1 MTAADSFGTE
11 VAKGERF
18 RFGKNWSLFLRLLND
33 ERIGLA
39 ERSLLNMLGLA
50 DLKGRSFIDVGSG
63 SGLFSLAARRL
74 GARVHSFDYDP
85 QSFACTKEL
94 RRRYFPDDPDWTVER
109 ASVLDRDYLSRLG
122 TFDIVYSWG
131 VLHHTGQMWA
141 ALDNVKPLVKVGG
154 QLYIAI
160 YNDQGAITDRW
171 ERIKRRYNALPWPL
185 NTAYVL
191 AMLARQQRVAV
202 LDARRDKVLGEWL
215 RGWTQYQH
223 VSARGMSRWR
233 DEIDWYGG
241 LPYERASIEAVADVY
256 AKDGFRL
263 ARIFDNSTGY
273 GCNEFVFDRVA
284 GPGTF
289 IDFPIPGGLSF
300 ARRYGRRVLGPFAR
314 RDGAWW
320 GRPAVPLRA
329 PDGAELLLFRDGRL
343 VGPVAPAAD
352 GALPVA
358 PETETE
364 EAVGAAPLH
373 VVAVMRHVPPEAGFP
388 QEKGIAWQW
397 PLPDLAG
404 LADNVR
410 PERKGSPVYI
420 FEGDTQLPWPFSK
433 HDDIR
438 MSGLG
443 RFSHWGPEVIFTT
456 LRNEDPNGLRDRL
469 NLLVAVYPDP

>member
-1 MTAADSFGTE
+1 MTATDSFQAE
-11 VAKGERF
+11 VAQGERF

-39 ERSLLNMLGLA
+39 QRSLVTMLGLS
-50 DLKGRSFIDVGSG
+50 DLRGKSFVDVGSG

-74 GARVHSFDYDP
+74 GAVVHSLDYDP
-85 QSFACTKEL
+85 QSCACTQEL
-94 RRRYFPDDPDWTVER
+94 RRRYFPDDPNWTVEQ
-109 ASVLDRDYLSRLG
+109 ASVLDSAHLATLG
-122 TFDIVYSWG
+122 AFDIVYSWG
-131 VLHHTGQMWA
+131 VLHHTGQMWT

-171 ERIKRRYNALPWPL
+171 ARVKRRYNALPWPL

-191 AMLARQQRVAV
+191 ALLARQQRVAIM
-202 LDARRDKVLGEWL
+202 DARRDKVLGEWL
-215 RGWTQYQH
+215 RSWTQYQH

-241 LPYERASIEAVADVY
+241 LPYERASIEAIADVY
-256 AKDGFRL
+256 AGDGFRL

-284 GPGTF
+284 GAGTF
-289 IDFPIPGGLSF
+289 VDFPIPGGLSI
-300 ARRYGRRVLGPFAR
+300 ARRHGRRVLGPFER

-320 GRPAVPLRA
+320 GRPAAALRA
-329 PDGAELLLFRDGRL
+329 PDGAELFLFRDGRL
-343 VGPVAPAAD
+343 VGPVVPAAD

-358 PETETE
+358 PD
-364 EAVGAAPLH
+364 EAGEGEATAAPLH
-373 VVAVMRHVPPEAGFP
+373 VVAAVRRGPPEAGFP
-388 QEKGIAWQW
+388 REKGIAWQW
-397 PLPDLAG
+397 PAPDLAAI
-404 LADNVR
+404 ADDAR
-410 PERKGSPVYI
+410 PERKGSPVYVV
-420 FEGDTQLPWPFSK
+420 EGDVQLPWPFSK

-438 MSGLG
+438 TSGLG

-456 LRNEDPNGLRDRL
+456 LRNEDPNTVRDRL
-469 NLLVAVYPDP
+469 SLLVAVDPA

>member
-1 MTAADSFGTE
+1 MTATDSFQTE

-18 RFGKNWSLFLRLLND
+18 RFGKNWSRFLRLLND
-33 ERIGLA
+33 ERIALA
-39 ERSLLNMLGLA
+39 ERSLLNMLALPS
-50 DLKGRSFIDVGSG
+50 LKGKSFIDVGSG

-74 GARVHSFDYDP
+74 GAKVHSFDFDP
-85 QSFACTKEL
+85 QSFACTREL

-109 ASVLDRDYLSRLG
+109 ASVLDPGYLAKLG

-131 VLHHTGQMWA
+131 VLHHTGTMWA
-141 ALDNVKPLVKVGG
+141 ALDNVKPLVKIGG

-191 AMLARQQRVAV
+191 ALLARQQRVAL
-202 LDARRDKVLGEWL
+202 LDARRDKVLGEWV

-241 LPYERASIEAVADVY
+241 LPYERASIEAIADVY

-273 GCNEFVFDRVA
+273 GCNELVFDRPA
-284 GPGTF
+284 GADTF
-289 IDFPIPGGLSF
+289 IDFPIPGGLSL

-320 GRPAVPLRA
+320 GRPASPVLV

-343 VGPVAPAAD
+343 VGPVTPAAD
-352 GALPVA
+352 GALPIA
-358 PETETE
+358 PDTTS
-364 EAVGAAPLH
+364 EAAATAAPLH
-373 VVAVMRHVPPEAGFP
+373 VVAALRRAPPEEGFHR
-388 QEKGIAWQW
+388 EKGIAWQW
-397 PLPDLAG
+397 PAPDLAG
-404 LADNVR
+404 IADDAR
-410 PERKGSPVYI
+410 PERKGSPVYV
-420 FEGDTQLPWPFSK
+420 FEGDVQLPWPFSK

-438 MSGLG
+438 ISGLG

-456 LRNEDPNGLRDRL
+456 SGNQDPNTLRDRL
-469 NLLVAVYPDP
+469 SLVVAVEPA